1 MYDQQALQCWD
12 VTLKFPCLFLALS
25 CTAGDPEVEKS
36 EGRLCQTG
44 QLALIQR
51 NVTKDRHSPIPN
63 RNSRT
68 ILLRRKSMFAPTKCF
83 KLILAH

>member
-1 MYDQQALQCWD
+1 MYDQQAL
-12 VTLKFPCLFLALS
+12 KGFPCLCLALS

-63 RNSRT
+63 SNSRT
-68 ILLRRKSMFAPTKCF
+68 ILLSMFAPTKCF